1 MMELATGKPEGC
13 NKSVPLA
20 HANNEGF

>member
-1 MMELATGKPEGC
+1 MELATGKPEGC